1 MKSDKEKNDL
11 LKSIYD
17 EMEFNDI
24 KKSIQFHKNQTNEEI
39 ESTLLKEKN
48 NNNNK
53 NNDKDNDN
61 DFIKHSLLNKKKLEV
76 KDLEENIKYM
86 KYFSRKNY
94 EDIRDKN
101 INKLMY
107 AMIGIMIIIFMLYL
121 IGNKYKRTINKILST
136 LLMQEE

>member
-1 MKSDKEKNDL
+1 MKADKEKNDL
-11 LKSIYD
+11 IKSIYD

-24 KKSIQFHKNQTNEEI
+24 KKSIQFHNNQTNEEI
-39 ESTLLKEKN
+39 ESTLLKEK
-48 NNNNK
+48 NNK

-107 AMIGIMIIIFMLYL
+107 VMIGIMIIIFMLYL

>member
-1 MKSDKEKNDL
+1 MKADKEKNDL

-48 NNNNK
+48 

-107 AMIGIMIIIFMLYL
+107 VMIGIMIIIFMLYL
-121 IGNKYKRTINKILST
+121 IGNKYKRTINKLLST
-136 LLMQEE
+136 LLLPEE

>member
-1 MKSDKEKNDL
+1 MKADKEKNDL

-24 KKSIQFHKNQTNEEI
+24 KKSIQFHKNLTNEEI

-48 NNNNK
+48 NNNK

-61 DFIKHSLLNKKKLEV
+61 DFTKHNLLNKKKLEV
-76 KDLEENIKYM
+76 KDLEESIKYM
-86 KYFSRKNY
+86 KYFTRKNY

-101 INKLMY
+101 INRLMY
-107 AMIGIMIIIFMLYL
+107 VMIGIMIIIFMLYL

>member
-1 MKSDKEKNDL
+1 MKADKEKNDL

-48 NNNNK
+48 NNNK

-76 KDLEENIKYM
+76 KDMEESIKYM
-86 KYFSRKNY
+86 KYFTRKNY

-101 INKLMY
+101 INRLMY
-107 AMIGIMIIIFMLYL
+107 VMIGIMIIIFMLYL

>member
-1 MKSDKEKNDL
+1 MKADKEKNDL
-11 LKSIYD
+11 IKSIYD

-24 KKSIQFHKNQTNEEI
+24 KKSIQFHNNQTNEEI
-39 ESTLLKEKN
+39 ESTLLKEKS
-48 NNNNK
+48 NK

-86 KYFSRKNY
+86 KYFTRKNY

-107 AMIGIMIIIFMLYL
+107 VMIGIMIIIFMLYL
-121 IGNKYKRTINKILST
+121 IGNKYKRTINKLLST
-136 LLMQEE
+136 LLLPEE

>member
-1 MKSDKEKNDL
+1 MKADKEKNDL

-24 KKSIQFHKNQTNEEI
+24 RKSIQFHKNQTNEEI
-39 ESTLLKEKN
+39 ESTLLKEK

-107 AMIGIMIIIFMLYL
+107 VMIGIMIIIFMLYL

-136 LLMQEE
+136 LLMQKNE

>member
-1 MKSDKEKNDL
+1 MKADKEKNDL
-11 LKSIYD
+11 IKSIYD

-24 KKSIQFHKNQTNEEI
+24 KKSIQFHNNQTNEEI
-39 ESTLLKEKN
+39 ESTLLKEKS
-48 NNNNK
+48 NK

-61 DFIKHSLLNKKKLEV
+61 DFIKHNLLNKKKLEV
-76 KDLEENIKYM
+76 KDLEESIKYM
-86 KYFSRKNY
+86 KYFTRKNY

-107 AMIGIMIIIFMLYL
+107 VMIGIMIIIFMLYL

>member
-1 MKSDKEKNDL
+1 MKADKEKNDL

-24 KKSIQFHKNQTNEEI
+24 KKSIQFHNNQTNEEI
-39 ESTLLKEKN
+39 ESTLLKEK
-48 NNNNK
+48 NNK

-76 KDLEENIKYM
+76 KDLEESIKYM

-101 INKLMY
+101 INRLMY
-107 AMIGIMIIIFMLYL
+107 VMIGIMIIIFMLYL

>member
-1 MKSDKEKNDL
+1 MKADKEKNDL

-107 AMIGIMIIIFMLYL
+107 VMIGIMIIIFMLYL

>member
-1 MKSDKEKNDL
+1 MKADKEKNDL
-11 LKSIYD
+11 IKSIYD

-39 ESTLLKEKN
+39 ESTLLKEK

-107 AMIGIMIIIFMLYL
+107 VMIGIMIIIFMLYL
-121 IGNKYKRTINKILST
+121 IGNKHKRTINKILST

>member
-1 MKSDKEKNDL
+1 MKADKEKNDL
-11 LKSIYD
+11 IKSIYD

-24 KKSIQFHKNQTNEEI
+24 KKSIQFHKNQKNEEI
-39 ESTLLKEKN
+39 ESTLLKEK

-61 DFIKHSLLNKKKLEV
+61 DFIKHNLLNKKKLEV
-76 KDLEENIKYM
+76 KDLEESIKYM
-86 KYFSRKNY
+86 KYFTRKNY

-101 INKLMY
+101 INRLMY
-107 AMIGIMIIIFMLYL
+107 VMIGIMIIIFMLYL

>member
-1 MKSDKEKNDL
+1 MKADKEKNDL

-24 KKSIQFHKNQTNEEI
+24 KKSIQFHNNQTNEEI
-39 ESTLLKEKN
+39 ESTLLKEK
-48 NNNNK
+48 NNK

-107 AMIGIMIIIFMLYL
+107 VMIGIMIIIFMLYL

>member
-1 MKSDKEKNDL
+1 MKADKEKNDL

-39 ESTLLKEKN
+39 ESTLLKEK

-107 AMIGIMIIIFMLYL
+107 VMIGIMIIIFMLYL
-121 IGNKYKRTINKILST
+121 IGNKYKRTINKLLST
-136 LLMQEE
+136 LLLPEE

>member
-1 MKSDKEKNDL
+1 MKADKEKNDL

-48 NNNNK
+48 NK

-61 DFIKHSLLNKKKLEV
+61 DFIKHNLLNKKKLEV

-101 INKLMY
+101 INRLMY
-107 AMIGIMIIIFMLYL
+107 VMIGIMIIIFMLYL
-121 IGNKYKRTINKILST
+121 IGNKYKRTINKILSI

>member
-1 MKSDKEKNDL
+1 MKADKEKNDL

-48 NNNNK
+48 NNNK

-61 DFIKHSLLNKKKLEV
+61 DFIKHCLLNKKKLEV

-107 AMIGIMIIIFMLYL
+107 VMIGIMIIIFMLYL

>member
-1 MKSDKEKNDL
+1 MKADKEKNDL
-11 LKSIYD
+11 IKSIYE

-24 KKSIQFHKNQTNEEI
+24 KKSIQFHNNQTNEEI

-48 NNNNK
+48 NNNK
-53 NNDKDNDN
+53 DNDKDNDN

-76 KDLEENIKYM
+76 KDMEESIKYM
-86 KYFSRKNY
+86 KYFTRKNY

-101 INKLMY
+101 INRLMY
-107 AMIGIMIIIFMLYL
+107 VMIGIMIIIFMLYL

>member
-1 MKSDKEKNDL
+1 MKADKEKNDL
-11 LKSIYD
+11 IKSIYD

-24 KKSIQFHKNQTNEEI
+24 KKSLQFHNNQTNEEI

-48 NNNNK
+48 NK

-61 DFIKHSLLNKKKLEV
+61 DFIKHNLLNKKKLEV
-76 KDLEENIKYM
+76 KDLEESIKYM
-86 KYFSRKNY
+86 KYFTRKNY

-101 INKLMY
+101 INRLMY
-107 AMIGIMIIIFMLYL
+107 VMIGIMIIIFMLYL

>member
-1 MKSDKEKNDL
+1 MKADKEKNDL
-11 LKSIYD
+11 IKSIYD

-24 KKSIQFHKNQTNEEI
+24 KKSIQFHNNQTNEEI
-39 ESTLLKEKN
+39 ESTLLKEKS
-48 NNNNK
+48 NK

-61 DFIKHSLLNKKKLEV
+61 DFIKHNLLNKKKLEV
-76 KDLEENIKYM
+76 KDLEESIKYM
-86 KYFSRKNY
+86 KYFTRKNY

-101 INKLMY
+101 INRLMY
-107 AMIGIMIIIFMLYL
+107 VMIGIMIIIFMLYL

>member
-1 MKSDKEKNDL
+1 MKADKEKNDL
-11 LKSIYD
+11 IKSIYD
-17 EMEFNDI
+17 EMEFSDI
-24 KKSIQFHKNQTNEEI
+24 KKSLQFHNNQTNEEI

-48 NNNNK
+48 NNNK

-61 DFIKHSLLNKKKLEV
+61 DFIKQSLLNKKKLEV

-107 AMIGIMIIIFMLYL
+107 VMIGIMIIIFMLYL

>member
-1 MKSDKEKNDL
+1 MKADKEKNDL
-11 LKSIYD
+11 IKSIYE

-24 KKSIQFHKNQTNEEI
+24 KKSIQFHNNQTNEEI
-39 ESTLLKEKN
+39 ESTLLKEK
-48 NNNNK
+48 NNK

-76 KDLEENIKYM
+76 KDLEESIKYM
-86 KYFSRKNY
+86 KYFTRKNY

-101 INKLMY
+101 INRLMY
-107 AMIGIMIIIFMLYL
+107 VMIGIMIIIFMLYL

>member
-1 MKSDKEKNDL
+1 MKADKEKNDL

-24 KKSIQFHKNQTNEEI
+24 KKSIQFHNNQTNEEI

-48 NNNNK
+48 NK

-61 DFIKHSLLNKKKLEV
+61 DFIKHNLLNKKKLEV
-76 KDLEENIKYM
+76 KDLEESIKYM
-86 KYFSRKNY
+86 KYFTRKNY

-101 INKLMY
+101 INRLMY
-107 AMIGIMIIIFMLYL
+107 VMIGIMIIIFMLYL

>member
-1 MKSDKEKNDL
+1 MKADKEKNDL
-11 LKSIYD
+11 IKSIYD

-24 KKSIQFHKNQTNEEI
+24 KKSIQFHNNQTNEET
-39 ESTLLKEKN
+39 ESTLLKEK
-48 NNNNK
+48 NNK

-61 DFIKHSLLNKKKLEV
+61 DFIKHNLLNKKKLEV
-76 KDLEENIKYM
+76 KDLEESIKYM
-86 KYFSRKNY
+86 KYFTRKNY

-101 INKLMY
+101 INRLMY
-107 AMIGIMIIIFMLYL
+107 VMIGIMIIIFMLYL

>member
-1 MKSDKEKNDL
+1 MKADKEKNDL
-11 LKSIYD
+11 IKSIYE

-24 KKSIQFHKNQTNEEI
+24 KKSIQFHNNQTNEEI

-48 NNNNK
+48 NK

-61 DFIKHSLLNKKKLEV
+61 DNDFIKHNLLIKKKLEV
-76 KDLEENIKYM
+76 KDLEESIKYM
-86 KYFSRKNY
+86 KYFTRKNY

-101 INKLMY
+101 INRLMY
-107 AMIGIMIIIFMLYL
+107 VMIGIMIIIFMLYL
-121 IGNKYKRTINKILST
+121 IGNKYKRTINKILSI

>member
-1 MKSDKEKNDL
+1 MKADKEKNDL
-11 LKSIYD
+11 IKSIYD

-24 KKSIQFHKNQTNEEI
+24 KKSIQFHNNQTNEEI

-48 NNNNK
+48 NK

-61 DFIKHSLLNKKKLEV
+61 DFIKHNLLNKKKLEV
-76 KDLEENIKYM
+76 KDLEESIKYM
-86 KYFSRKNY
+86 KYFTRKNY

-101 INKLMY
+101 INRLMY
-107 AMIGIMIIIFMLYL
+107 VMIGIMIIIFMLYL

>member
-1 MKSDKEKNDL
+1 MKADKEKNDL
-11 LKSIYD
+11 IKSIYD

-24 KKSIQFHKNQTNEEI
+24 KKSIQFHNNQTNEEI

-48 NNNNK
+48 NK
-53 NNDKDNDN
+53 NNDKDNDY
-61 DFIKHSLLNKKKLEV
+61 DFIKHNLLNKKKLEV
-76 KDLEENIKYM
+76 KDLEESIKYM
-86 KYFSRKNY
+86 KYFTRKNY

-101 INKLMY
+101 INRLMY
-107 AMIGIMIIIFMLYL
+107 VMIGIMIIIFMLYL

>member
-1 MKSDKEKNDL
+1 MKADKEKNDL

-48 NNNNK
+48 NK

-61 DFIKHSLLNKKKLEV
+61 DFIKHNLLNKKKLEV
-76 KDLEENIKYM
+76 KDLEESIKYM
-86 KYFSRKNY
+86 KYFTRKNY

-101 INKLMY
+101 INRLMY

>member
-1 MKSDKEKNDL
+1 MKADKEKNDL
-11 LKSIYD
+11 IKSIYE

-24 KKSIQFHKNQTNEEI
+24 KKSIQFHNNQTNEEI
-39 ESTLLKEKN
+39 ESTLLKEKS
-48 NNNNK
+48 NK

-76 KDLEENIKYM
+76 KDLEESIKYM
-86 KYFSRKNY
+86 KYFTRKNY

-101 INKLMY
+101 INRLMY
-107 AMIGIMIIIFMLYL
+107 VMIGIMIIIFMLYL
-121 IGNKYKRTINKILST
+121 IGNKYKRTINKILSA

>member
-1 MKSDKEKNDL
+1 MKADKEKNDL

-48 NNNNK
+48 NNNK

-76 KDLEENIKYM
+76 KALEENIKYM

-107 AMIGIMIIIFMLYL
+107 VMIGIMIIIFMLYL

-136 LLMQEE
+136 LLMQKNE

>member
-1 MKSDKEKNDL
+1 M
-11 LKSIYD
+11 
-17 EMEFNDI
+17 
-24 KKSIQFHKNQTNEEI
+24 
-39 ESTLLKEKN
+39 
-48 NNNNK
+48 
-53 NNDKDNDN
+53 
-61 DFIKHSLLNKKKLEV
+61 

-107 AMIGIMIIIFMLYL
+107 VMIGIMIIIFMLYL

>member
-1 MKSDKEKNDL
+1 MKADKEKNDL
-11 LKSIYD
+11 IKSIYE

-24 KKSIQFHKNQTNEEI
+24 KKSIQFHNNQTNEEI

-48 NNNNK
+48 NK

-61 DFIKHSLLNKKKLEV
+61 DFIKHNLLNKKKLEV
-76 KDLEENIKYM
+76 KDLEESIKYM
-86 KYFSRKNY
+86 KYFTRKNY

-101 INKLMY
+101 INRLMY
-107 AMIGIMIIIFMLYL
+107 VMIGIMIIIFMLYL

>member
-1 MKSDKEKNDL
+1 MKADKEKNDL
-11 LKSIYD
+11 IKSIYD

-24 KKSIQFHKNQTNEEI
+24 KKSLQFHNNQTNEEI

-48 NNNNK
+48 NNNK

-61 DFIKHSLLNKKKLEV
+61 DFIKQSLLNKKKLEV

-107 AMIGIMIIIFMLYL
+107 VMIGIMIIIFMLYL

>member
-1 MKSDKEKNDL
+1 MKADKEKNDL

-48 NNNNK
+48 NK

-61 DFIKHSLLNKKKLEV
+61 DFIKHNLLNKKKLEV

-107 AMIGIMIIIFMLYL
+107 VMIGIMIIIFMLYL

>member
-1 MKSDKEKNDL
+1 MKADKEKNDL
-11 LKSIYD
+11 IKSIYD

-48 NNNNK
+48 NNNK

-76 KDLEENIKYM
+76 KDLQENIKYM

-107 AMIGIMIIIFMLYL
+107 VMIGIMIIIFMLYL

>member
-1 MKSDKEKNDL
+1 MKADKEKNDL
-11 LKSIYD
+11 IKSIYE

-24 KKSIQFHKNQTNEEI
+24 KKSIQFHNNQTNEEI
-39 ESTLLKEKN
+39 ESTLLKEKS
-48 NNNNK
+48 NK

-61 DFIKHSLLNKKKLEV
+61 DFIKHNLLNKKKLEV
-76 KDLEENIKYM
+76 KDLEESIKYM
-86 KYFSRKNY
+86 KYFTRKNY

-101 INKLMY
+101 INRLMY
-107 AMIGIMIIIFMLYL
+107 VMIGIMIIIFMLYL

>member
-1 MKSDKEKNDL
+1 MKADKEKNDL

-24 KKSIQFHKNQTNEEI
+24 KKSIQFHNNQTNEEI
-39 ESTLLKEKN
+39 ESTLLKEKS
-48 NNNNK
+48 NK

-61 DFIKHSLLNKKKLEV
+61 DFIKHNLLNKKKLEV
-76 KDLEENIKYM
+76 KDLEESIKYM
-86 KYFSRKNY
+86 KYFTRKNY

-101 INKLMY
+101 INRLMY
-107 AMIGIMIIIFMLYL
+107 VMIGIMIIIFMLYL

>member
-1 MKSDKEKNDL
+1 MKADKEKNDL

-48 NNNNK
+48 NNYK

-76 KDLEENIKYM
+76 KALEENIKYM

-107 AMIGIMIIIFMLYL
+107 VMIGIMIIIFMLYL
-121 IGNKYKRTINKILST
+121 IGNKYKRTINKLLST
-136 LLMQEE
+136 LLLPEE

>member
-1 MKSDKEKNDL
+1 MKADKEKNDL

-24 KKSIQFHKNQTNEEI
+24 KKSIQFHNNQTNEEI
-39 ESTLLKEKN
+39 ESTLLKEK
-48 NNNNK
+48 NNK

-86 KYFSRKNY
+86 KYFTRKNY

-101 INKLMY
+101 INRLMY
-107 AMIGIMIIIFMLYL
+107 VMIGIMIIIFMLYL